1 MDVDYLHL
9 DNTFANPEYDFP
21 SREEAYNGLKKIVR
35 DHKDYRVFIFIYN
48 LGKEEVFINLA
59 EDFGSKIVVDD
70 ERYHKVQQMNL
81 KPHLFT
87 TDPDAGWIYVKNIKE
102 LKKYDV
108 QDENEREPTIFV
120 ILTGWNDKYNRN
132 LPFYFKVPY
141 SSHSNFRE
149 IETFV
154 RAICPRNLIYN
165 VDDRAMTASRL
176 EF

>member
-1 MDVDYLHL
+1 MHL

-21 SREEAYNGLKKIVR
+21 SREEAYLGLKKIVM
-35 DHKDYRVFIFIYN
+35 DHPKYRLFVFSYN

-59 EDFGSKIVVDD
+59 QDFDSMIVVDD
-70 ERYHKVQQMNL
+70 DRMRKVKSMDL
-81 KPHLFT
+81 KQWLFT
-87 TDPDAGWIYVKNIKE
+87 TDPSKGWIHVKNIKDLRNMDIE
-102 LKKYDV
+102 DCNR
-108 QDENEREPTIFV
+108 EEPTIFV

-154 RAICPRNLIYN
+154 RAVQPRHLIYN

-176 EF
+176 KF